1 MVGIGGGATLVRDVT
16 ALPDNVPARARA
28 FAEAAGWRLEL
39 AAVVGSDADAALAA
53 GAGGRWVL
61 FVPPRARTARKL
73 RRILVLHEGSPAVTP
88 GLEAA
93 DAAAVA
99 TGASIAVVH
108 VPSATTPPEPG
119 SLPAP
124 RFVDHD
130 EYDWSEWRD
139 EFVRRFCA
147 GAKAADVS
155 FDVVTGDVVPSVLAR
170 AKRLRAD
177 LVVVTWKGDAS
188 PGHAETVRSVL
199 TAAPCPVLIVPERSP
214 GEGRQTVEGR
224 RMVLRPPDAGTGA
237 PPQVTP

>member
-1 MVGIGGGATLVRDVT
+1 MKHVV
-16 ALPDNVPARARA
+16 ALPHNVPPRARA

-39 AAVVGSDADAALAA
+39 AAVAGADADAALAA
-53 GAGGRWVL
+53 GAGGRSVL
-61 FVPPRARTARKL
+61 FVPAGARTARKL

-99 TGASIAVVH
+99 AGAALVVLH
-108 VPSATTPPEPG
+108 VPAATTPPEPG

-147 GAKAADVS
+147 RAKTADVS
-155 FDVVTGDVVPSVLAR
+155 FNVVTGEIVPSVLAR

-199 TAAPCPVLIVPERSP
+199 GAAPCPVLIVPERRP
-214 GEGRQTVEGR
+214 ETGPRAAEGR
-224 RMVLRPPDAGTGA
+224 RMVLRPPDAGSGA
-237 PPQVTP
+237 SPGVGR